1 MTAQTKK
8 CLFLRVSNP
17 RREKRGIKGIVYGS
31 EHTSEEK
38 FLQKYG
44 TPNIFFFSKNW
55 ASTSVTSTKT
65 FKGLE
70 IADSFSIYITVVTQ
84 SSIICFH

>member
-1 MTAQTKK
+1 M
-8 CLFLRVSNP
+8 SNP
-17 RREKRGIKGIVYGS
+17 RREQRGIKGIVYGS

-55 ASTSVTSTKT
+55 ASTSTKT
-65 FKGLE
+65 FESFE
-70 IADSFSIYITVVTQ
+70 ITDSFLIYNYIAVAAH
-84 SSIICFH
+84 SSISCFHLVI